1 MSHLKTLS
9 FYLCLYT
16 KLEQNI
22 IMERLTID
30 RRQTAYFSDLAN
42 QINDNQKALQKYIQA
57 PFSLANFEQQ
67 IDLKKG
73 HFSTSQRELLYKV
86 VAQQMAD
93 YSDFDKV
100 KYNVDLL
107 KEPNTFTVTAGHQL
121 NLFGGPLYIIYK
133 IMDAVRL
140 AEELK
145 KKFPLQN
152 FVPVFWLATED
163 HDFEEINHLHLFHD
177 TFSWESD
184 QKGPV
189 GRFSL
194 NGIEGFKESVLSKF
208 DNNPEFAEFID
219 QFYKTGSLSDATT
232 ALMMKLF
239 GDYGL
244 ITINADDKDL
254 KSSFAPI
261 MKRELETHFSEKE
274 VLKTTAQLE
283 EDGFHGQAM
292 ARPVNLF
299 YIKDQLRERII
310 PTENG
315 DFEIGEELVS
325 KDDLFK
331 NLEKNPERFSPNVV
345 LRPLYQEFIL
355 PNLCYLGGGGEMA
368 YWLQFKGMF
377 DQTEVPFPIIKVRN
391 SVQWFDK
398 STNKKIEKLNLKYT
412 DVFSS
417 IHEVK
422 KQYVVDNAEEELD
435 FNEVEEKSKALILEL
450 ESLIVSLDKG
460 LEGYAKSEA
469 TKIQKQVHGVQQK
482 LIRHSKKKNEDAMK
496 QIDGIYNRLFPNNG
510 LQERYDNMIPF
521 LGKYGPKEFVKMVY
535 EIIDP
540 EEEDLILVIEG

>member
-1 MSHLKTLS
+1 
-9 FYLCLYT
+9 
-16 KLEQNI
+16 
-22 IMERLTID
+22 MERLTID